1 MFISPTEAVKIYD
14 VSKPTL
20 YKDMTEGRLSF
31 TKDDRNRRKIN
42 VAELDR
48 LYSKRRDASETFTSG
63 NGNLTEGLTN
73 LNVNSKAISKEIQT
87 LVQQGKDREIELLQQ
102 QIEQY
107 KAQVENLNQNLAETR
122 EEHRSYVRLL
132 EDKRD
137 EQGAKTSRWEEK
149 FLAMEQKMSSLQNQ
163 NKKLMRREEIRK
175 QRIEER
181 RRQRE
186 AEKEQKS
193 SNFFSRLFG

>member
-1 MFISPTEAVKIYD
+1 M
-14 VSKPTL
+14 
-20 YKDMTEGRLSF
+20 
-31 TKDDRNRRKIN
+31 
-42 VAELDR
+42 DR

-73 LNVNSKAISKEIQT
+73 LNVNPGAISKEIQN

-132 EDKRD
+132 EDKRE

-149 FLAMEQKMSSLQNQ
+149 FLAMERKMNTLQNQ

-181 RRQRE
+181 R
-186 AEKEQKS
+186 EKLEVQKIRKTPNTIIS
-193 SNFFSRLFG
+193 IFKAIFH